1 MNRKILTLLLMC
13 ICVTGITACSKKN
26 STDIPKDNTPTK
38 IEEKVEPKAE
48 EKVEE
53 KTEVKTE
60 VKIESRKQEFK
71 NKLDKLDEKL
81 RSSEEAKKADTGVTY
96 DMLNYGGKQYE
107 EWDKILNEI
116 YNVLKQQLPSDEMKK
131 LQTEEIKWIA
141 EKVTAAKKAALEYK
155 GGTLENVAYTNSLV
169 QSTQVRCYELVDKY
183 MK

>member
-1 MNRKILTLLLMC
+1 MNKTILALLLMC

-26 STDIPKDNTPTK
+26 SIDIPKNNTPTK
-38 IEEKVEPKAE
+38 IEEKVEPKTE
-48 EKVEE
+48 EKLED

-81 RSSEEAKKADTGVTY
+81 SSSEEAKKADAGVTY
-96 DMLNYGGKQYE
+96 DMLNYGGKQYA

-116 YNVLKQQLPSDEMKK
+116 YNILKQQLPTDEMKK
-131 LQTEEIKWIA
+131 LQIEEIKWIA
-141 EKVTAAKKAALEYK
+141 EKDTKAKKAALEFK
-155 GGTLENVAYTNSLV
+155 GGTFENVAYTNSLV
-169 QSTQVRCYELVDKY
+169 QTTQVRCYELVDKY